1 MKKILLLLLT
11 LIFLPA
17 CDVQQSE
24 PEIPNKPSEVPDK
37 AFWVGG
43 LDGGVFALIEK
54 NKNLEA
60 NEYLGEIYFVS
71 GDIAYKGKMSIFPKD
86 NAIIDYM
93 NPRTYQGWDGDTLY
107 IEGNKQLKVQ
117 E

>member
-24 PEIPNKPSEVPDK
+24 PEIPNKPIEVPDK

-43 LDGGVFALIEK
+43 LDGGVFVLIEK

-60 NEYLGEIYFVS
+60 NEYLGEIYYVS

-93 NPRTYQGWDGDTLY
+93 NPRTYQAGMEIPCML
-107 IEGNKQLKVQ
+107 
-117 E
+117 